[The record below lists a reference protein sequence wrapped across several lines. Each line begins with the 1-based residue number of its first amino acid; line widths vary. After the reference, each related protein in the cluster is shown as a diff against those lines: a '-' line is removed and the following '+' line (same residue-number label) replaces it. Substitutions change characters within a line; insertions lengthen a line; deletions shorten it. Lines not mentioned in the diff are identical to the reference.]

1 MPLDTSTEA
10 AHVQTET
17 HRALGGQ
24 RRLQLACQ
32 MSEAVRELARARIRS
47 KHPEFDE
54 SATRDWLIWELYGV
68 RRNRR

>member
-1 MPLDTSTEA
+1 MPLDTSAEA
-10 AHVQTET
+10 AHVQTEI
-17 HRALGGQ
+17 HRALGGP

-32 MSEAVRELARARIRS
+32 MSETVRDLARARIRS

-68 RRNRR
+68 RRNG

>member
-1 MPLDTSTEA
+1 MPLDTSAEA
-10 AHVQTET
+10 AKVQTEI

-32 MSEAVRELARARIRS
+32 MSEAVRDLARARIRS

-54 SATRDWLIWELYGV
+54 SATRDWLTWELYGV
-68 RRNRR
+68 RRNGR